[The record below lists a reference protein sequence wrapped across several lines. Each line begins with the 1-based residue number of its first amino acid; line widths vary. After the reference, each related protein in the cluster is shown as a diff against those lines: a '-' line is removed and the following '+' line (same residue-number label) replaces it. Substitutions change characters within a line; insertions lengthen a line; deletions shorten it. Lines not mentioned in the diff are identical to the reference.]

1 MVKHM
6 KKIIIALFLIS
17 SLYLINN
24 KDEIIIPS
32 NSIRFRIIANSNTIE
47 DQIIKNK
54 IKDELINGVFNNIKK
69 ENDIE
74 KTIPL
79 IKEKLDNYNIK
90 YDLKYGNNYF
100 PSKTY
105 KGITYPSG
113 NYKSLVITINQGLGN
128 NYWCVLYP
136 PLCLIDDDN
145 TNNIEYKSLVKEIID
160 KHHLN
165 TQF

>member
-1 MVKHM
+1 M
-6 KKIIIALFLIS
+6 KKVIIVLFLIS

-113 NYKSLVITINQGLGN
+113 TYKSLVITLNQGLGN

-145 TNNIEYKSLVKEIID
+145 TSNIEYKSLVKEIID

>member
-1 MVKHM
+1 M
-6 KKIIIALFLIS
+6 KKVIIVLFLIS

-90 YDLKYGNNYF
+90 YDIKYGNNYF

-113 NYKSLVITINQGLGN
+113 TYKSLVITLNQGLGN

>member
-1 MVKHM
+1 M
-6 KKIIIALFLIS
+6 KKVIIVLFLIS

-113 NYKSLVITINQGLGN
+113 TYKSLVITLNQGLGN